1 MCESKLFCPW
11 DKLYK
16 EPSSLSLPQFQFLP
30 PSMCRIVIVLL
41 AQTAFGTKVADETVT
56 YLNKGQAYEVKLFTT
71 DGQPK
76 EKLFKSTVR
85 LCFYERRYQFSEQEQ
100 IISWQIE
107 HPGERMLVLGEC
119 VPACMRAYVHACSEC
134 TISYWTIAESSV
146 MCDYPMIG

>member
-1 MCESKLFCPW
+1 M
-11 DKLYK
+11 K
-16 EPSSLSLPQFQFLP
+16 EEVTLSPPSPCKSSTSLPHPSSPF
-30 PSMCRIVIVLL
+30 MCRIVIVLL

-76 EKLFKSTVR
+76 DKLFKSTVR

-107 HPGERMLVLGEC
+107 HPGERMLVLGE
-119 VPACMRAYVHACSEC
+119 
-134 TISYWTIAESSV
+134 
-146 MCDYPMIG
+146 

>member
-1 MCESKLFCPW
+1 MLCKRFSSYSPPSPLVLLPSTPSLLPCPSFCP
-11 DKLYK
+11 
-16 EPSSLSLPQFQFLP
+16 
-30 PSMCRIVIVLL
+30 SMYRIVIVLL

-76 EKLFKSTVR
+76 DKLFKSTVR

-107 HPGERMLVLGEC
+107 HPGERMLVLGVC
-119 VPACMRAYVHACSEC
+119 VCTCVRACVRAC
-134 TISYWTIAESSV
+134 
-146 MCDYPMIG
+146 

>member
-1 MCESKLFCPW
+1 MCEGVTLSFPHK
-11 DKLYK
+11 
-16 EPSSLSLPQFQFLP
+16 SSTSLPH
-30 PSMCRIVIVLL
+30 PSFPFMCRIVIVLL

-76 EKLFKSTVR
+76 DKLFKSTVR

-107 HPGERMLVLGEC
+107 HPGERMLVLGE
-119 VPACMRAYVHACSEC
+119 
-134 TISYWTIAESSV
+134 
-146 MCDYPMIG
+146 